1 MATNPARIFTRIE
14 VANTWTEIANFGTNA
29 AFVRGSFH
37 NRAVEP
43 ARISLAIINTVDVP
57 ADSVDLPAALDA
69 LEIASQSEV
78 KPFEGMAIGAEV
90 PVLMVVGDLLYMKSD
105 QVLTH
110 VSIFATLEGG

>member
-14 VANTWTEIANFGTNA
+14 AVDTWTEIANFGAAA

-37 NRAVEP
+37 NRSADP
-43 ARISLAIINTVDVP
+43 ARISLAIINTDAVP
-57 ADSVDLPAALDA
+57 ADPVDLPAALDA
-69 LEIASQSEV
+69 LEIATQTEV

-90 PVLMVVGDLLYMKSD
+90 PVLMVGGDLLYMKSD
-105 QVLTH
+105 QALTH